1 MLTAAQDL
9 SQEAN
14 YFSPSDARLLQ
25 IGVWVDAVDRIF
37 EASYYYSVMFNTLLL
52 WTVNVQTPHREALVV
67 RFQPSCCE
75 GTSFNVGTQLPLSS
89 DAKR

>member
-25 IGVWVDAVDRIF
+25 IGVWVLIV
-37 EASYYYSVMFNTLLL
+37 YL
-52 WTVNVQTPHREALVV
+52 
-67 RFQPSCCE
+67 
-75 GTSFNVGTQLPLSS
+75 
-89 DAKR
+89 KRLIIIA